1 MAKKIK
7 FKHGRPNKN
16 SRILNR
22 ETILEASFA
31 LANQIGYE
39 NLSMKLIAD
48 QLEIRPPSLYNHIDD
63 IAVVKIEIAG
73 MALKKLASH
82 LKEAV
87 EEKTKTTED
96 KQKIFRML
104 IFAYREFAKSNRGV
118 YAAVLPSAEKHDV
131 QMEASK
137 EIISICMQTMDL
149 GPVLDSSGV
158 HKIRILR
165 ASLHGF
171 VSLEAAEGFG
181 LPESVEETFS
191 ILTDQLIKMLLPE
204 KPTNTTSK

>member
-73 MALKKLASH
+73 MALKKLANH
-82 LKEAV
+82 LKGAV
-87 EEKTKTTED
+87 EEITEKTND
-96 KQKIFRML
+96 KKEVFRRL
-104 IFAYREFAKSNRGV
+104 IFAYREFAKQNRGV
-118 YAAVLPSAEKHDV
+118 YAAVLPSAEKHEV
-131 QMEASK
+131 QIEASR
-137 EIISICMQTMDL
+137 EIFSICRKTMHL
-149 GPVLDSSGV
+149 GPILDSSGV

-165 ASLHGF
+165 SALHGF
-171 VSLEAAEGFG
+171 VSLEFAEGFG

-191 ILTDQLIKMLLPE
+191 ILTSQLIENLLLE
-204 KPTNTTSK
+204 KPANTRSE